1 MEEKLKFT
9 KEQLT
14 KPGSQGNVFKTKKDL
29 LQMAQTYF
37 NERWDQ
43 KWANVKKNFKETLSL
58 LLRFLKLNMTKLNR
72 QLLCDQF
79 FLYLVINFGFLFGH
93 LG

>member
-37 NERWDQ
+37 SERWDQ
-43 KWANVKKNFKETLSL
+43 KVGEWEEKIQRNLVSPPSL
-58 LLRFLKLNMTKLNR
+58 LTTKPSR
-72 QLLCDQF
+72 
-79 FLYLVINFGFLFGH
+79 
-93 LG
+93 